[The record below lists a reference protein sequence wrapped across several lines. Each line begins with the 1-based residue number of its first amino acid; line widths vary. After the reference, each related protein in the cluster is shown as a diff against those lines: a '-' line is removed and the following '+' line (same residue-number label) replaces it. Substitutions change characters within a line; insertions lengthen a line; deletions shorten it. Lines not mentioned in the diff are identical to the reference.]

1 MELIE
6 LHILQSFPVT
16 CLNRD
21 DYGSPKSAV
30 FGGTPRARISSQ
42 CLKRAHR
49 ELFREELPA
58 FSQGVRTK
66 LLVKLYQEYFNT
78 NHPDILK
85 QHPNL
90 PTELAEIWY
99 KKNTGK
105 AKAGNK
111 KKDVTQND
119 ENDGAPTLL
128 YVSRAE
134 ISETVKIAIE
144 SISKNGSNES
154 SFRNQIIKAIK
165 KVNLMDAADIALFG
179 RMVASK
185 SSLNIEGAAMFS
197 HALSTHRTEP
207 EFDFYVAVGD
217 LQEDDSTGA
226 EMMGTLE
233 YNSACYYRYIGINL
247 TLLRQNLPTL
257 TPEEIKTIANS
268 FIRTALTSVPSA
280 RKNSMNGAT
289 LPGYVLGTYRATGQ
303 PLQLVNAFEA
313 PIKSNSGYLAA
324 SREALTAELHKLEST
339 WGIKPAVTACLPD
352 IPLTDFISALT
363 QPIA

>member
-90 PTELAEIWY
+90 PTELAELW
-99 KKNTGK
+99 GK
-105 AKAGNK
+105 LDAK
-111 KKDVTQND
+111 KKDAEGLD
-119 ENDGAPTLL
+119 RASTLTYL
-128 YVSRAE
+128 STAEVAATAEAALQILQDPGVDAKKKSSLVSKA
-134 ISETVKIAIE
+134 
-144 SISKNGSNES
+144 
-154 SFRNQIIKAIK
+154 FLKAIK
-165 KVNLMDAADIALFG
+165 QTNLHDAADIALFG

-197 HALSTHRTEP
+197 HALSTHRAEP

-226 EMMGTLE
+226 KMMGTLE

>member
-21 DYGSPKSAV
+21 DLGSPKSAV

-49 ELFREELPA
+49 ELFSEELPA

-66 LLVKLYQEYFNT
+66 LLVKLYQDYLSQKEGILETY
-78 NHPDILK
+78 PDLPK
-85 QHPNL
+85 Q
-90 PTELAEIWY
+90 LAELW
-99 KKNTGK
+99 GK
-105 AKAGNK
+105 LDAK
-111 KKDVTQND
+111 KKDAEGLD
-119 ENDGAPTLL
+119 RASTLTYL
-128 YVSRAE
+128 STAEVAATAEAALQILQDPGVDAKKKSSLVSKA
-134 ISETVKIAIE
+134 
-144 SISKNGSNES
+144 
-154 SFRNQIIKAIK
+154 FLKAIK
-165 KVNLMDAADIALFG
+165 QTNLHDAADIALFG
-179 RMVASK
+179 RMVASEPA
-185 SSLNIEGAAMFS
+185 LNVEGAAMFS
-197 HALSTHRTEP
+197 HALSTHRAEP
-207 EFDFYVAVGD
+207 EMDFYAAVDDAQG
-217 LQEDDSTGA
+217 DDSSGAGMTGI
-226 EMMGTLE
+226 LE

-247 TLLRQNLPTL
+247 TLLRQNMPTL
-257 TPEEIKTIANS
+257 TPEELQTIVSA
-268 FIRTALTSVPSA
+268 FVRTALISVPSA

>member
-21 DYGSPKSAV
+21 DLGSPKSAV

-49 ELFREELPA
+49 ELFSEELPA

-66 LLVKLYQEYFNT
+66 LLVKLYQDYLSQKEGILETY
-78 NHPDILK
+78 PDLPK
-85 QHPNL
+85 Q
-90 PTELAEIWY
+90 LAELW
-99 KKNTGK
+99 GK
-105 AKAGNK
+105 LDAK
-111 KKDVTQND
+111 KKDAEGLD
-119 ENDGAPTLL
+119 RASTLTYL
-128 YVSRAE
+128 STAEVAATAEAALQILQDPGVDAKKKSSLVSKA
-134 ISETVKIAIE
+134 
-144 SISKNGSNES
+144 
-154 SFRNQIIKAIK
+154 FLKAIK
-165 KVNLMDAADIALFG
+165 QTNLHDAADIALFG
-179 RMVASK
+179 RMVASEPA
-185 SSLNIEGAAMFS
+185 LNVEGAAMFS
-197 HALSTHRTEP
+197 HALSTHRAEP
-207 EFDFYVAVGD
+207 EMDFYAAVDDAQG
-217 LQEDDSTGA
+217 DDSSGAGMTGI
-226 EMMGTLE
+226 LE
-233 YNSACYYRYIGINL
+233 YNSACYYRYIGLNL
-247 TLLRQNLPTL
+247 TLLRQNMPTL
-257 TPEEIKTIANS
+257 TPEELETIVAA
-268 FIRTALTSVPSA
+268 FIRTALISVPAA

-339 WGIKPAVTACLPD
+339 WGIKPAVTASLPD

>member
-21 DYGSPKSAV
+21 DLGSPKSAV

-58 FSQGVRTK
+58 FSQGVRSK
-66 LLVKLYQEYFNT
+66 LLVKLYQDYLSQKEGILETY
-78 NHPDILK
+78 PDLPK
-85 QHPNL
+85 Q
-90 PTELAEIWY
+90 LAELW
-99 KKNTGK
+99 GK
-105 AKAGNK
+105 LDAK
-111 KKDVTQND
+111 KKDAEGLD
-119 ENDGAPTLL
+119 RASTLTYL
-128 YVSRAE
+128 STAEVAATAEAALQILQDPGVDAKKKSTLVSKA
-134 ISETVKIAIE
+134 
-144 SISKNGSNES
+144 
-154 SFRNQIIKAIK
+154 FLKAIK
-165 KVNLMDAADIALFG
+165 QTNLHDAADIALFG

-197 HALSTHRTEP
+197 HALSTHRAEP
-207 EFDFYVAVGD
+207 EMDFYAAVDDAQG
-217 LQEDDSTGA
+217 DDSSGAGMTGI
-226 EMMGTLE
+226 LE

-247 TLLRQNLPTL
+247 TLLRQNMPTL
-257 TPEEIKTIANS
+257 TPEELQTIVSA
-268 FIRTALTSVPSA
+268 FVRTALISVPSA

>member
-49 ELFREELPA
+49 ELFSEELPT
-58 FSQGVRTK
+58 FNQGVRTK
-66 LLVKLYQEYFNT
+66 LLVKLYQEYIYT
-78 NHPDILK
+78 NHPDLLK

-90 PTELAEIWY
+90 PTQLAEIWY
-99 KKNTGK
+99 KKNKGK
-105 AKAGNK
+105 AEESNK
-111 KKDVTQND
+111 KKDATQTD
-119 ENDGAPTLL
+119 ENGGAPTLL

-134 ISETVKIAIE
+134 ISETVKVAIE
-144 SISKNGSNES
+144 SISKGGSDES
-154 SFRNQIIKAIK
+154 SFKDQIIKAIK

-179 RMVASK
+179 RMIANRPE
-185 SSLNIEGAAMFS
+185 LNIEGAAMFS
-197 HALSTHRTEP
+197 HALSTHRAEP

-257 TPEEIKTIANS
+257 NPDELKTIVDA
-268 FIRTALTSVPSA
+268 FIRTALLSVPAA

-303 PLQLVNAFEA
+303 PLQLINAFEA
-313 PIKSNSGYLAA
+313 PVKSNTGYMTA
-324 SREALTAELHKLEST
+324 SREALTAELEKLEST
-339 WGIKPAVTACLPD
+339 WGIKPDATASLPD
-352 IPLTDFISALT
+352 TTLADFISTLT

>member
-21 DYGSPKSAV
+21 DLGSPKSAV

-49 ELFREELPA
+49 ELFSEELPA

-66 LLVKLYQEYFNT
+66 LLVKLYQDYLSQKEGILETY
-78 NHPDILK
+78 PDLPK
-85 QHPNL
+85 Q
-90 PTELAEIWY
+90 LAELW
-99 KKNTGK
+99 GK
-105 AKAGNK
+105 LDAK
-111 KKDVTQND
+111 KKDAEGLD
-119 ENDGAPTLL
+119 RASTLTYL
-128 YVSRAE
+128 STAEVAATAEAALQILQDPGVDAKKKSSLVSKA
-134 ISETVKIAIE
+134 
-144 SISKNGSNES
+144 
-154 SFRNQIIKAIK
+154 FLKAIK
-165 KVNLMDAADIALFG
+165 QTNLHDAADIALFG
-179 RMVASK
+179 RMVASEPA
-185 SSLNIEGAAMFS
+185 LNVEGAAMFS
-197 HALSTHRTEP
+197 HALSTHRAEP
-207 EFDFYVAVGD
+207 EMDFYAAVDDAQG
-217 LQEDDSTGA
+217 DDSSGAGMTGI
-226 EMMGTLE
+226 LE

-247 TLLRQNLPTL
+247 TLLRQNMPTL
-257 TPEEIKTIANS
+257 TPEELQTIVSAFVS
-268 FIRTALTSVPSA
+268 TALISVPSA

>member
-21 DYGSPKSAV
+21 DLGSPKSAV

-49 ELFREELPA
+49 ELFSEELPA

-66 LLVKLYQEYFNT
+66 LLVKLYQDYLSQKEGILETY
-78 NHPDILK
+78 PDLPK
-85 QHPNL
+85 Q
-90 PTELAEIWY
+90 LAELW
-99 KKNTGK
+99 GK
-105 AKAGNK
+105 LDAK
-111 KKDVTQND
+111 KKDAEGLD
-119 ENDGAPTLL
+119 RASTLTYL
-128 YVSRAE
+128 STAEVAATAEAALQILQDPGVDAKKKSSLVSKA
-134 ISETVKIAIE
+134 
-144 SISKNGSNES
+144 
-154 SFRNQIIKAIK
+154 FLKAIK
-165 KVNLMDAADIALFG
+165 QTNLHDAADIALFG
-179 RMVASK
+179 RMVASEPA
-185 SSLNIEGAAMFS
+185 LNVEGAAMFS
-197 HALSTHRTEP
+197 HALSTHRAEP
-207 EFDFYVAVGD
+207 EMDFYAAVDDAQG
-217 LQEDDSTGA
+217 DDSSGAGMTGI
-226 EMMGTLE
+226 LE
-233 YNSACYYRYIGINL
+233 YNSACYYRYIGLNL
-247 TLLRQNLPTL
+247 TLLRQNMPTL
-257 TPEEIKTIANS
+257 TPEELQTIVAA
-268 FIRTALTSVPSA
+268 FIRTALISVPAA

-313 PIKSNSGYLAA
+313 PIKSSAGYLAA
-324 SREALTAELHKLEST
+324 SQEALTAELHKLEST

>member
-21 DYGSPKSAV
+21 DLGSPKSAV

-49 ELFREELPA
+49 ELFSEELPA

-66 LLVKLYQEYFNT
+66 LLVKLYQDYLSQKEGILETY
-78 NHPDILK
+78 PDLPK
-85 QHPNL
+85 Q
-90 PTELAEIWY
+90 LAELW
-99 KKNTGK
+99 GK
-105 AKAGNK
+105 LDAK
-111 KKDVTQND
+111 KKDAEGLD
-119 ENDGAPTLL
+119 RASTLTYL
-128 YVSRAE
+128 STAEVAATAEAALQILQDPGVDAKKKSSLVSKA
-134 ISETVKIAIE
+134 
-144 SISKNGSNES
+144 
-154 SFRNQIIKAIK
+154 FLKAIK
-165 KVNLMDAADIALFG
+165 QTNLHDAADIALFG

-197 HALSTHRTEP
+197 HALSTHRAEP
-207 EFDFYVAVGD
+207 EMDFYAAVDDAQG
-217 LQEDDSTGA
+217 DDSSGAGMTGI
-226 EMMGTLE
+226 LE

-247 TLLRQNLPTL
+247 TLLRQNMPTL
-257 TPEEIKTIANS
+257 TPEELQTIVSA
-268 FIRTALTSVPSA
+268 FVRTALISVPSA

>member
-21 DYGSPKSAV
+21 DLGSPKSAV

-49 ELFREELPA
+49 ELFSEELPA

-66 LLVKLYQEYFNT
+66 LLVKLYQDYLSQKEGILETY
-78 NHPDILK
+78 PDLPK
-85 QHPNL
+85 Q
-90 PTELAEIWY
+90 LAELW
-99 KKNTGK
+99 GK
-105 AKAGNK
+105 LDAK
-111 KKDVTQND
+111 KKDAEGLD
-119 ENDGAPTLL
+119 RASTLTYL
-128 YVSRAE
+128 STAEVAATAEAALQILQDPGVDAKKKSSLVSKA
-134 ISETVKIAIE
+134 
-144 SISKNGSNES
+144 
-154 SFRNQIIKAIK
+154 FLKAIK
-165 KVNLMDAADIALFG
+165 QTNLHDAADIALFG
-179 RMVASK
+179 RMVASEPA
-185 SSLNIEGAAMFS
+185 LNVEGAAMFS
-197 HALSTHRTEP
+197 HALSTHRAEP
-207 EFDFYVAVGD
+207 EMDFYAAVDDAQG
-217 LQEDDSTGA
+217 DDSSGAGMTGI
-226 EMMGTLE
+226 LE

-247 TLLRQNLPTL
+247 TLLRQNMPTL
-257 TPEEIKTIANS
+257 TPEELQTIVSA
-268 FIRTALTSVPSA
+268 FVRTALTSVPSA

-289 LPGYVLGTYRATGQ
+289 VPGYVLGTYRATGQ

-324 SREALTAELHKLEST
+324 SRKALTAELHKLEST

>member
-21 DYGSPKSAV
+21 DLGSPKSAV

-49 ELFREELPA
+49 ELFSEELPA

-66 LLVKLYQEYFNT
+66 LLVKLYQDYLSQKEGILETY
-78 NHPDILK
+78 PDLPK
-85 QHPNL
+85 Q
-90 PTELAEIWY
+90 LAELW
-99 KKNTGK
+99 GK
-105 AKAGNK
+105 LDAK
-111 KKDVTQND
+111 KKDAEGLD
-119 ENDGAPTLL
+119 RASTLTYL
-128 YVSRAE
+128 STAEVAATAEAALQILQDPGVDAKKKSSLVSKA
-134 ISETVKIAIE
+134 
-144 SISKNGSNES
+144 
-154 SFRNQIIKAIK
+154 FLKAIK
-165 KVNLMDAADIALFG
+165 QTNLHDAADIALFG
-179 RMVASK
+179 RMVASEPA
-185 SSLNIEGAAMFS
+185 LNVEGAAMFS
-197 HALSTHRTEP
+197 HALSTHRAEP
-207 EFDFYVAVGD
+207 EMDFYAAVDDAQG
-217 LQEDDSTGA
+217 DDSSGAGMTGI
-226 EMMGTLE
+226 LE
-233 YNSACYYRYIGINL
+233 YNSACYYRYIGLNL
-247 TLLRQNLPTL
+247 TLLRQNMPTL
-257 TPEEIKTIANS
+257 TPEELQTIVSA
-268 FIRTALTSVPSA
+268 FVRTALISVPSA